1 MLMYEYIGMP
11 LCQQKII
18 PGNTA
23 TVLSDNCYNYQEWDI
38 NFTSGGTVT
47 PAVGDWIYWTIT
59 TIGRACIVSV
69 TLTGVGTWGAGTAEG
84 TFRVKSLHGVALA
97 DSTAIYFKTA
107 DNATSSGIP
116 RPVMAGYDYKGMQ
129 AKSALV
135 CIYTN
140 PALVNI
146 CGGTP
151 DQTSLIGI
159 PMVANSSIL
168 LKDIGAIKN
177 FKCIDYT
184 ASSASN
190 VQVTFFF

>member
-1 MLMYEYIGMP
+1 MLMYEYLGMP

-23 TVLSDNCYNYQEWDI
+23 TGLSANCYNYQEWDI
-38 NFTSGGTVT
+38 DFTSGGNVT

-69 TLTGVGTWGAGTAEG
+69 TLTSGDWGGTAAG
-84 TFRVKSLHGVALA
+84 TFRVKSLHGVALV
-97 DSTAIYFKTA
+97 DSTAIYFKA
-107 DNATSSGIP
+107 SDNATSSGTP
-116 RPVMAGYDYKGMQ
+116 RAVMADYDYKGMQ

-135 CIYTN
+135 CVYANT
-140 PALVNI
+140 ALVNV

-168 LKDIGAIKN
+168 LKDIAAIKN
-177 FKCIDYT
+177 FKCLDYT
-184 ASSASN
+184 ASSVSN